1 MTQDGAPLGHAEQ
14 VPGGGADQEGYMRVA
29 GVLGGVGPACRRARD
44 LGAALAGGFDLVGLV
59 QPGDQRGQ
67 PQVDLVDLGVERA
80 VSLRRGPW
88 SVSCSLLGVRAASG
102 LSGGW
107 RLV

>member
-1 MTQDGAPLGHAEQ
+1 LSRAEAPSEPVGS
-14 VPGGGADQEGYMRVA
+14 VGSGRRGGGF
-29 GVLGGVGPACRRARD
+29 GVRGVGVREPAFD
-44 LGAALAGGFDLVGLV
+44 GGFDLLGLV
-59 QPGDQRGQ
+59 QTSDQRGQ

-80 VSLRRGPW
+80 VSLRRGAW
-88 SVSCSLLGVRAASG
+88 SVSCSLLGVRAATG

>member
-1 MTQDGAPLGHAEQ
+1 LSRAEAPSEPVGS
-14 VPGGGADQEGYMRVA
+14 VGSGRRGGGS
-29 GVLGGVGPACRRARD
+29 GVRGVGVREPAFD
-44 LGAALAGGFDLVGLV
+44 GGFDGLGLV
-59 QPGDQRGQ
+59 LPGDQRGEL
-67 PQVDLVDLGVERA
+67 QVDLVGLGVEGA

-88 SVSCSLLGVRAASG
+88 SVSCSLLGVRVASG